1 MNEDILHTIAG
12 IAMTLAGFSGLVI
25 FFRQQ
30 GLRNWSSAERR
41 YLWFLI
47 GDSFLVVLFALL
59 PAPMLLAG
67 WSEPTIWTVC
77 SALLGVWFIVANLV
91 ALRGELRDKKHGQL
105 DVIPFV
111 TPMLYG
117 LSALAVLI
125 GVALW
130 LSVFDVIVPRGQA
143 IYVTGLLMLLA
154 LAALEFMF
162 FVGRASLRDPP
173 AQQPGDDPAIAI
185 DPPNKA

>member
-12 IAMTLAGFSGLVI
+12 VAMTLAGFSGLVI

-30 GLRNWSSAERR
+30 GVQNWSPAERR

-67 WSEPTIWTVC
+67 WPEATIWTVC
-77 SALLGVWFIVANLV
+77 SALLGVWFIVANLI
-91 ALRGELRDKKHGQL
+91 ALRGELRDRRSGQL
-105 DVIPFV
+105 DIIPFV
-111 TPMLYG
+111 TPILYG
-117 LSALAVLI
+117 LSVLAVLV
-125 GVALW
+125 GAALW
-130 LSVFDVIVPRGQA
+130 LSVFDLLVPRGQA
-143 IYVTGLLMLLA
+143 IYVVGLLMLLA

-173 AQQPGDDPAIAI
+173 RE
-185 DPPNKA
+185 